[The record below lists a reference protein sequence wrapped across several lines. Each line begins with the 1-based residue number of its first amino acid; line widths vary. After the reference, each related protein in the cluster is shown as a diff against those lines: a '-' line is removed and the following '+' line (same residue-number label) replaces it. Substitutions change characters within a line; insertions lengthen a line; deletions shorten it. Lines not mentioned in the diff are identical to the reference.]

1 VGRARHVRHE
11 GLVLDEQ
18 AMYARSDATGWHI
31 SSAYRKSH
39 TCWQHHAAFNGG
51 VTYTERARTA
61 PRRIR
66 IRKSRVAGL
75 LVVIAAITALSLEW
89 RASSSSR
96 DSSSST
102 AAAPIQVPRG
112 ERSRSLSETGGAAST
127 GRLGLGE
134 ADGAVPDGTT
144 VFDDE
149 IPAVAKL
156 NSDLLGA
163 VRRAATDAADDGV
176 HFYVDSGWR
185 SPEYQA
191 RLLREAIS
199 KYGSEAEATRWVA
212 TPNTS
217 AHVKGDAVDIGPS
230 AAAAWLSEH
239 GAAYGLCQIYANE
252 PWHYEL
258 RLAAIARGCPPTYT
272 DPTHDPRMQQ

>member
-1 VGRARHVRHE
+1 
-11 GLVLDEQ
+11 
-18 AMYARSDATGWHI
+18 M
-31 SSAYRKSH
+31 
-39 TCWQHHAAFNGG
+39 
-51 VTYTERARTA
+51 
-61 PRRIR
+61 
-66 IRKSRVAGL
+66 
-75 LVVIAAITALSLEW
+75 VVIAAITALGLEW

-96 DSSSST
+96 DPSSST
-102 AAAPIQVPRG
+102 AAAPIQVPRR
-112 ERSRSLSETGGAAST
+112 ERPGSLIETGGAAST
-127 GRLGLGE
+127 ARLGLGE
-134 ADGAVPDGTT
+134 ADGAVPDGTS

-149 IPAVAKL
+149 VPGVAKL

-163 VRRAATDAADDGV
+163 VRRAATDAAADGV
-176 HFYVDSGWR
+176 QFYVDSGWR

-199 KYGSEAEATRWVA
+199 RYGSQAAATRWVA

-239 GAAYGLCQIYANE
+239 GAAYGLCQTYANE

-258 RLAAIARGCPPTYT
+258 RAEAIAHGCPPTYA
-272 DPTHDPRMQQ
+272 DPTHDPRM

>member
-1 VGRARHVRHE
+1 
-11 GLVLDEQ
+11 
-18 AMYARSDATGWHI
+18 MGWHI

-39 TCWQHHAAFNGG
+39 TRWQHHAAFNGG
-51 VTYTERARTA
+51 VGYTERARTA
-61 PRRIR
+61 PRRVR

-89 RASSSSR
+89 RASSSSG

-102 AAAPIQVPRG
+102 ATAPIHVLRG
-112 ERSRSLSETGGAAST
+112 ERPGRLSETGGAAST

-134 ADGAVPDGTT
+134 AHGTVPDGTT
-144 VFDDE
+144 VFNDE
-149 IPAVAKL
+149 IPGVVKL
-156 NSDLLGA
+156 NSDLLRA
-163 VRRAATDAADDGV
+163 VRRAATDAAHDGV
-176 HFYVDSGWR
+176 QFYVDSGWR
-185 SPEYQA
+185 SPEYQE

-230 AAAAWLSEH
+230 GAAAWLSEH

-258 RLAAIARGCPPTYT
+258 RPEAIDHGCPAMYA
-272 DPTHDPRMQQ
+272 DPTHDPKMQQ

>member
-1 VGRARHVRHE
+1 MSYSE
-11 GLVLDEQ
+11 P
-18 AMYARSDATGWHI
+18 
-31 SSAYRKSH
+31 
-39 TCWQHHAAFNGG
+39 
-51 VTYTERARTA
+51 ARTA

-66 IRKSRVAGL
+66 IRKTPVAGL

-102 AAAPIQVPRG
+102 AAAPIHVLRR
-112 ERSRSLSETGGAAST
+112 ERPGPLSETGGAAST

-149 IPAVAKL
+149 IPGVAKL

-163 VRRAATDAADDGV
+163 LRRAATGAADDGV
-176 HFYVDSGWR
+176 QFYVDSGWR
-185 SPEYQA
+185 SPEYQE

-212 TPNTS
+212 TPKTS

-230 AAAAWLSEH
+230 GAAAWLSEH

-258 RLAAIARGCPPTYT
+258 RPEAGDHGCPAMYA

>member
-1 VGRARHVRHE
+1 
-11 GLVLDEQ
+11 
-18 AMYARSDATGWHI
+18 
-31 SSAYRKSH
+31 
-39 TCWQHHAAFNGG
+39 

-61 PRRIR
+61 PRRLR
-66 IRKSRVAGL
+66 NRKTRVAGL
-75 LVVIAAITALSLEW
+75 LVVIAAITALGLEW
-89 RASSSSR
+89 RASPSLR
-96 DSSSST
+96 DSSSSP
-102 AAAPIQVPRG
+102 AAAPVHVLRG
-112 ERSRSLSETGGAAST
+112 ERPGRPSETGGAASA

-149 IPAVAKL
+149 IPGVAKL

-163 VRRAATDAADDGV
+163 LRRAATSAADDGV
-176 HFYVDSGWR
+176 QFYVDSGWR
-185 SPEYQA
+185 SPEYQE

-217 AHVKGDAVDIGPS
+217 AHVEGDAVDIGPS
-230 AAAAWLSEH
+230 GAAAWLSEH
-239 GAAYGLCQIYANE
+239 GAAYGLCEIYANE

-258 RLAAIARGCPPTYT
+258 RPEAGDHGCPPMYA
-272 DPTHDPRMQQ
+272 DPPHDPRMQR